1 MGAEFWT
8 SPRRTSLC
16 WDMHHMSDMAGLML
30 LKNCMREVLI
40 AYVGPEGY
48 DRQGSFASKSILE
61 PGFSAWFQIS
71 LAAVTANTATRA
83 NFAAIALSI
92 ISSFLAAGKGMV
104 CMAPRLSFWW
114 KGRNDPDRPWRFHN
128 FWTNAIP
135 FLLGLVL
142 FPAM

>member
-1 MGAEFWT
+1 MG
-8 SPRRTSLC
+8 
-16 WDMHHMSDMAGLML
+16 
-30 LKNCMREVLI
+30 
-40 AYVGPEGY
+40 EGY

-61 PGFSAWFQIS
+61 PGFNAWFQIS

-92 ISSFLAAGKGMV
+92 ISSLLAAGKGMV

-142 FPAM
+142 FPAMAVRVVGIWICRSHVLNLTNGCVPVL